1 MKKIKQVIGIFAIFL
16 IFVTNINA
24 SSYNL
29 SVTPENIKS
38 KKGDTLEVEIFLK
51 DIEMGE
57 KGINTIEGYIEYDE
71 DVIESIEIIDE
82 KQWQTIYNGDIQSE
96 LYGKFLSVKNIEG
109 VKEEEKIATLR
120 FKLKDNIKKQKSQVK
135 IKEITSNDGENL
147 INIGE
152 KIVNLEFEGVSVVNT
167 GDITLIL
174 IIGII
179 SLVLFINVILTNRE
193 IKE

>member
-1 MKKIKQVIGIFAIFL
+1 MKKIKQIIGIFAIFM
-16 IFVTNINA
+16 IFVTSINA
-24 SSYNL
+24 SGYDL
-29 SVTPENIKS
+29 SVNPENIKA
-38 KKGDTLEVEIFLK
+38 KKGDILEVEIILK
-51 DIEMGE
+51 DIDMGE

-71 DVIESIEIIDE
+71 DVIENVEIINE
-82 KQWQTIYNGDIQSE
+82 KEWQMTYNNDTKSE
-96 LYGKFLSVKNIEG
+96 LHGKFLSVKNIDG

-120 FKLKDNIKKQKSQVK
+120 FKIKDNIKKQKSQIK

-167 GDITLIL
+167 GDISLIL
-174 IIGII
+174 MVGMI
-179 SLVLFINVILTNRE
+179 SLVLFINMILSNRK

>member
-1 MKKIKQVIGIFAIFL
+1 MKKIKQIIGIFAIFM
-16 IFVTNINA
+16 IFVTSINA
-24 SSYNL
+24 SSYDL
-29 SVTPENIKS
+29 SVNPENIKA
-38 KKGDTLEVEIFLK
+38 KKGDILEVEIILK
-51 DIEMGE
+51 DIDMGE

-71 DVIESIEIIDE
+71 DVIENVEIINE
-82 KQWQTIYNGDIQSE
+82 NEWQMTYNNDTKSE
-96 LYGKFLSVKNIEG
+96 LYGKFLSVKNIDG

-120 FKLKDNIKKQKSQVK
+120 FEIKDNIKKQKSQIK

-174 IIGII
+174 IVGMI
-179 SLVLFINVILTNRE
+179 SLVLFINMILSNRK